1 MIFAFSALSI
11 AHKQPFCTEL
21 QRRDA
26 IDKLLFR
33 RHRRRHCRQ
42 RLPTF
47 VVWHS
52 NPSTR
57 TVSITCRCVDVS
69 MTFVAPNSFGI
80 FIYQIPHFILYY
92 IVILYWPLYAVN
104 VACSSRLSRRAT
116 ITHHMWGKMVMHS
129 IAAYIVKCCVS
140 AWTLT
145 DTRHTCTV
153 QAAPVHLHEPRTRS
167 ARAHIIYTN
176 VCGAFES
183 VRIRRIC
190 QPIVISAWLNCIPFD
205 RLLLPYIYA
214 TAANVSDSSP

>member
-1 MIFAFSALSI
+1 MSRFANKTVILRMQTADSSRLSNSILCLAIYHIMIFAFSALSI

-80 FIYQIPHFILYY
+80 FIYQIPHFIHTILWYY
-92 IVILYWPLYAVN
+92 IGHFMRWMSPAHPDYRAVPQ
-104 VACSSRLSRRAT
+104 SRT
-116 ITHHMWGKMVMHS
+116 T
-129 IAAYIVKCCVS
+129 
-140 AWTLT
+140 
-145 DTRHTCTV
+145 
-153 QAAPVHLHEPRTRS
+153 
-167 ARAHIIYTN
+167 
-176 VCGAFES
+176 CGAK
-183 VRIRRIC
+183 
-190 QPIVISAWLNCIPFD
+190 W
-205 RLLLPYIYA
+205 
-214 TAANVSDSSP
+214 